1 MATLIQENWAA
12 MHEQDGLDEFESLEI
27 DDTLLMSILDDPH
40 VENECD
46 DERLSNVIRSL
57 EAEIKPIVIDDINDM
72 SLELEWN
79 TEWESS
85 SHHFSTNQNYS
96 KSQDVVEYNWMEMD
110 DMYIQGHEDSMGG
123 IIEFSDVKDYSS
135 YISYGNNVEEHSYGA
150 LWQ

>member
-12 MHEQDGLDEFESLEI
+12 INEQDGFESFEI

-57 EAEIKPIVIDDINDM
+57 EAEIKPIVIDDNDM

-79 TEWESS
+79 TEWESL
-85 SHHFSTNQNYS
+85 HHFSTNQNYS
-96 KSQDVVEYNWMEMD
+96 KSQDVEYNWMEID
-110 DMYIQGHEDSMGG
+110 DMYIQGYEDGMGG
-123 IIEFSDVKDYSS
+123 IIEFGDVKDYS
-135 YISYGNNVEEHSYGA
+135 YISYGNNIEEHSYGA
-150 LWQ
+150 LWQEIN

>member
-1 MATLIQENWAA
+1 MATLIQENWSA
-12 MHEQDGLDEFESLEI
+12 MNEQDEFESLEI

-46 DERLSNVIRSL
+46 DEKLSNVIRSL
-57 EAEIKPIVIDDINDM
+57 EAEIKPIVIDDSDM

-79 TEWESS
+79 TEWESL
-85 SHHFSTNQNYS
+85 HHFSTDQNYS
-96 KSQDVVEYNWMEMD
+96 KSQDVEYNWMEMD
-110 DMYIQGHEDSMGG
+110 DMYIQGHEDGMGG
-123 IIEFSDVKDYSS
+123 IIEFSDVKDYS